1 MILRLQKLNFPLDMA
16 LAFSNANALTH
27 PQVDDNSYGEYMEVK
42 FQITAT
48 YEYDYLCF

>member
-1 MILRLQKLNFPLDMA
+1 MQQLKQCTTKRGKKKLVTHLD
-16 LAFSNANALTH
+16 
-27 PQVDDNSYGEYMEVK
+27 GEYMEVK